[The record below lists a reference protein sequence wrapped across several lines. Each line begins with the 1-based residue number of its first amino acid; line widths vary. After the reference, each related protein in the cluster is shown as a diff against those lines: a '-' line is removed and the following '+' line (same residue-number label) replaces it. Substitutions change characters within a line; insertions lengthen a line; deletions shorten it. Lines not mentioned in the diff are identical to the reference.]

1 MPLRRCPDF
10 GGTPGSAI
18 PTFVKLRSLKINS
31 LYETVPSA
39 PRALL
44 QSARKYRL
52 LAAGAVFFSLFSA
65 LFEGFSV
72 GLIIPFLQNLQSES
86 ADTFRTGVEW
96 VDRTL
101 LGVGRPQLERMY
113 RICGVIIGATWLRSI
128 FGYFMSVFSIKA
140 KARIIEDLRMRIVD
154 QLQAVSLS
162 FFSRARSGELINVF
176 TNELQ
181 RVAQSFGVVMTFV
194 ARGSLLIV
202 YVGIMAWISWQLT
215 LLVIAFFVLLSIGL
229 SRLIEHIQTSSHSIS
244 STSGTFVSSAAEFI
258 NGIRT
263 VTAFNMQKFERD
275 RLHMGANRF
284 ADAVIETGR
293 RKSLVQPLSQ
303 GVVGTIL
310 IVVVLLATHFY
321 VLPGT
326 LDVALLLAFLFALF
340 RLTPIVHELNKQRG
354 EWASFSSALSN
365 VSALLSRHDKPY
377 LKDGKRELGEF
388 RDAIIFHQ
396 VGFCYEPGTPVLYD
410 VTLRIERGLSTAI
423 VGASGGGKS
432 TLVDLIPRFHDPT
445 EGNVTLDG
453 VDLRHFKLASL
464 RRKIAV
470 VSQSTFIFNDTVR
483 ANIAYGAPDA
493 SMDRIRDA
501 AEKANVLEFVDDMPE
516 GFDTVLGDAGIR
528 LSGGQR
534 QRIAIARALLRD
546 PDVLILDEATSALDS
561 VSEKLVQQS
570 LEGLMA
576 GRTVVAIAHRL
587 STLEN
592 ADRVVVL
599 EAGRIVEEGTYEELL
614 MRKGK
619 LWEYHAIQFQF
630 A

>member
-1 MPLRRCPDF
+1 M
-10 GGTPGSAI
+10 
-18 PTFVKLRSLKINS
+18 KLRSLKIDS
-31 LYETVPSA
+31 LGVAVPSA
-39 PRALL
+39 ARALF
-44 QSARKYRL
+44 QSAKKYWL
-52 LAAGAVFFSLFSA
+52 LAAGAVLFSLFSA
-65 LFEGFSV
+65 VFEGFSV

-86 ADTFRTGVEW
+86 ADTFRTGIEW
-96 VDRTL
+96 VDTTL

-113 RICGVIIGATWLRSI
+113 RICGVIIVATWLRST

-140 KARIIEDLRMRIVD
+140 RARIVEDLRMRIVD

-162 FFSRARSGELINVF
+162 FFSKARSGEIINVL

-181 RVAQSFGVVMTFV
+181 RVAQSFGVVMSFI
-194 ARGSLLIV
+194 ARGSLLLV

-215 LLVIAFFVLLSIGL
+215 LLVVVFFALLSLGL
-229 SRLIEHIQTSSHSIS
+229 SRLIAHIQTSSYAIS
-244 STSGTFVSSAAEFI
+244 STSGAFVSSAAEFI

-263 VTAFNMQKFERD
+263 VTAFNMQAFERV
-275 RLHMGANRF
+275 RLHGAANQF

-310 IVVVLLATHFY
+310 IMIVLLATQFY

-340 RLTPIVHELNKQRG
+340 RLMPIVHELNKQRG
-354 EWASFSSALSN
+354 EWASFSSALSS
-365 VSALLSRHDKPY
+365 VTTLLARRDKPY
-377 LKDGKRELGEF
+377 LKNGRRELDEF
-388 RDAIIFHQ
+388 RNAVVFQ
-396 VGFCYEPGTPVLYD
+396 NVCFSYEPGKPVLRD
-410 VTLRIERGLSTAI
+410 INLRIERGLMTAI
-423 VGASGGGKS
+423 VGASGAGKS
-432 TLVDLIPRFHDPT
+432 TLVDLIPRFYDPT
-445 EGNVTLDG
+445 AGRVTLDG
-453 VDLRHFKLASL
+453 VDLREFKLASL

-483 ANIAYGAPDA
+483 ANIAYGAPDVNVE
-493 SMDRIRDA
+493 RIRDA
-501 AEKANVLEFVDDMPE
+501 AEQANALDFIEDMPN
-516 GFDTVLGDAGIR
+516 GFETILGDAGIR

-534 QRIAIARALLRD
+534 QRIAIARAILRD
-546 PDVLILDEATSALDS
+546 PEVLILDEATSALDS

-570 LEGLMA
+570 LEGVMK

-592 ADRVVVL
+592 ADHVVVL
-599 EAGRIVEEGTYEELL
+599 EDGRIVEEGTYEELL
-614 MRKGK
+614 TRKGQ
-619 LWEYHAIQFQF
+619 LWEYHAIQFQV